1 MDVTKCL
8 QFLVVKSGIHM
19 QEEHAVTNSLYKV
32 KRITRGRIQHAANE
46 SLAIHNH
53 VITDVSVTSHCAR
66 PFNGTEI

>member
-1 MDVTKCL
+1 MREV
-8 QFLVVKSGIHM
+8 
-19 QEEHAVTNSLYKV
+19 HAGTNPLYKA